1 MRYYLMT
8 LGCQMNLSDG
18 ERIHTVLKEMGLT
31 EVPSDEDAEVVGI
44 IACSVRQKAIDKV
57 YNQIARWNR
66 HKNHRNLITFISGC
80 ILPDD
85 RERFLKL
92 FDLVFPM
99 SEVGLLPEMI
109 RSFGVVSAASL
120 QLPSEVDEHIT
131 NHVTAGTFRGRGI
144 PVNDQIF
151 SLWNIRPDYRS
162 RIEAFVPIQNGCNKF
177 CTFCAVPYTRGREVS
192 RPSGE
197 ILRQVQDLL
206 DKDYK
211 SITLLG
217 QNVNSYGQDKPGKE
231 MSFAR
236 LLQEAGELAR
246 SSGREC
252 WIYYTSPHPRDMTVE
267 VFEVMAGY
275 PNLAGQV
282 HLPMQSGDD
291 KILVKMNRNHS
302 MDRYRE
308 LVGMVRSILPDA
320 TLFTDIIT
328 GFTGE
333 TEEQH
338 LNTLRAMEEFRFN
351 MAYIAQYSPRPG
363 AASYRWEDTV
373 PGEVKKARFHQLNQA
388 LEKSATAH
396 NAAMIGKPVRVL
408 VTGPGRK
415 PGTLKGL
422 TEGKVNIRFRPGRD
436 VTVGTFTDILVTG
449 SNGMSLEGEPVQE
462 KAVHPAEER

>member
-18 ERIHTVLKEMGLT
+18 ERIHTVLKDMGLK
-31 EVPSDEDAEVVGI
+31 EVQSDDDAEIVGI

-66 HKNHRNLITFISGC
+66 QKNRRNLITFISGC
-80 ILPDD
+80 ILPGD

-99 SEVGLLPEMI
+99 SEVGDLPEMI
-109 RSFGVVSAASL
+109 RSSGVVTAASL
-120 QLPSEVDEHIT
+120 QLPWEASDHNIT
-131 NHVTAGTFRGRGI
+131 GLSSGSLNGKGI
-144 PVNDQIF
+144 PLNDRIF

-162 RIEAFVPIQNGCNKF
+162 AFEAFVPIQNGCNKF

-197 ILRQVQDLL
+197 ILRQVEDLL
-206 DKDYK
+206 AKDYR

-217 QNVNSYGQDKPGKE
+217 QNVNSYGQDNPGKE
-231 MSFAR
+231 WDFAR
-236 LLQEAGELAR
+236 LLREVGELAL
-246 SSGREC
+246 SSGKEC
-252 WIYYTSPHPRDMTVE
+252 WIYYTSPHPRDMTGE
-267 VFEVMAGY
+267 VIDVMARY
-275 PNLAGQV
+275 PNLARQV

-291 KILVKMNRNHS
+291 KILVKMNRNHT
-302 MDRYRE
+302 MERFRE
-308 LVGMVRSILPDA
+308 LVGMIRSKLPEA

-333 TEEQH
+333 TEQQH
-338 LNTLRAMEEFRFN
+338 QNTLKAMEEFRFN
-351 MAYIAQYSPRPG
+351 MAYIARYSPRPG

-373 PGEVKKARFHQLNQA
+373 PGDVKKARLHQLNHV
-388 LEKSATAH
+388 LEKTAAEH
-396 NAAMIGKPVRVL
+396 NAAVIGQTLRVL

-415 PGTLKGL
+415 PGYLKGL
-422 TEGKVNIRFRPGRD
+422 TEGKVNIRFPSAPGASIGAFA
-436 VTVGTFTDILVTG
+436 TIQVTG
-449 SNGMSLEGEPVQE
+449 SNGMSLEGAPV
-462 KAVHPAEER
+462 HAEAAHAEQG